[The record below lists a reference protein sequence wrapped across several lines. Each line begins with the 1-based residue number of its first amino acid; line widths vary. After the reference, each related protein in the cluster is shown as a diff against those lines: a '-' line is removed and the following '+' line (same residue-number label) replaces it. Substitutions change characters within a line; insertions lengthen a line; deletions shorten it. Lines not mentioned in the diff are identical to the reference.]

1 MIFYEL
7 LHLLEQPLKN
17 DEIGTHEGALLA
29 VASCQVLRRDNR
41 SDFALLTLDEQQFA
55 VIVCEVGLGNHLA
68 DERPKFD
75 CFVRCL
81 VVEYKVVLDHFIRLL
96 DEVKAA
102 NKLL

>member
-17 DEIGTHEGALLA
+17 DEIGTHEGALLS

-41 SDFALLTLDEQQFA
+41 CDFAFLTLDEQQFA
-55 VIVCEVGLGNHLA
+55 VIVCEVGLRYHLA

-75 CFVRCL
+75 CFVCRL
-81 VVEYKVVLDHFIRLL
+81 VVEHKVVLDHFIRFLN
-96 DEVKAA
+96 EVKAA
-102 NKLL
+102 NKFL